1 MLEVARSRAGP
12 KVPCRSRRVGHVWS
26 FGVHDGQ
33 WGQCCPFPLARD
45 QHEAVSRRES
55 AGAPT
60 TRPSVWGTRHR
71 GAAFVMEEPEL
82 KATPGEC
89 PAGGPQPGLL
99 APALLQITFFPSS
112 AVPSRALGSGTR
124 WLHPSTDPSQLYPAA
139 HCSREGVGV
148 HRTPRA
154 AQPPPCSSD
163 IET

>member
-1 MLEVARSRAGP
+1 MEVARSRAGP
-12 KVPCRSRRVGHVWS
+12 KVPCRSWRVGHVWS

-45 QHEAVSRRES
+45 QRGAVSRRES

-60 TRPSVWGTRHR
+60 TRPSVWGTWHR
-71 GAAFVMEEPEL
+71 ATAFVMEPEL

-99 APALLQITFFPSS
+99 APALLQITFLPSS

-124 WLHPSTDPSQLYPAA
+124 WLHPQHRPITAVPSRTLLTGRCGGPQDPQ
-139 HCSREGVGV
+139 
-148 HRTPRA
+148 A